1 MCVSDELS
9 DVLIIHYDVPA
20 ESRVVSFRTQLFD
33 DLCEAGRV
41 RHGKA
46 DEDEDEPKYFALLSA
61 VPSQVFYASDL

>member
-20 ESRVVSFRTQLFD
+20 ESRVVSFCTQLFD

-41 RHGKA
+41 RHGSA
-46 DEDEDEPKYFALLSA
+46 DEDEDEPSDGSSA
-61 VPSQVFYASDL
+61 EASSVVSW